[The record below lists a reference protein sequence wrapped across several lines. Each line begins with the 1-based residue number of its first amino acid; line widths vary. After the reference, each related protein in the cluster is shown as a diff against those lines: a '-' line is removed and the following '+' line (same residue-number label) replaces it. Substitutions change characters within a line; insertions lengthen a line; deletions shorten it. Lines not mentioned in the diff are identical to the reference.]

1 MISEMHIFINVYANI
16 STFQTIYY
24 VDSSLATDTK
34 TIGNYTVIV
43 YSISVA
49 IKRVD
54 VSGSAGALA
63 AVTQQFRA
71 LEHSLRLAGATAVQ
85 DCLQDGVADT
95 LAALRR
101 AGVRVWVLTG
111 DKVHQL
117 VDNLMPCLHISK
129 QVKESVS
136 K

>member
-1 MISEMHIFINVYANI
+1 M
-16 STFQTIYY
+16 
-24 VDSSLATDTK
+24 
-34 TIGNYTVIV
+34 
-43 YSISVA
+43 
-49 IKRVD
+49 
-54 VSGSAGALA
+54 SGSAGALA